1 MMSYMVIFLISSI
14 SFCVNIPLWTFS
26 NQKRSASL
34 SRSNCSRMILRKS
47 GPGRPSSDSSMPPTN
62 RSTLSRLSWYSLRS
76 FSKISGLLRA
86 RFSLICV
93 QVLMAGSPKW
103 RRTVL

>member
-1 MMSYMVIFLISSI
+1 MMSYMVIFRISSI
-14 SFCVNIPLWTFS
+14 SFCAHPLWTFS

-34 SRSNCSRMILRKS
+34 RRSNCSRMILRKS

-76 FSKISGLLRA
+76 FSK
-86 RFSLICV
+86 
-93 QVLMAGSPKW
+93 
-103 RRTVL
+103 